1 MNFCVVASVYSFSTG
16 ESCTL
21 EKHVQ
26 ANNAEEAID
35 VFQRLFDR
43 EHSEFLD
50 RHLVEVLTVYSI

>member
-1 MNFCVVASVYSFSTG
+1 MNFCVVASVYSFGTG
-16 ESCTL
+16 ESHTL

-35 VFQRLFDR
+35 VFHTLFDS

-50 RHLVEVLTVYSI
+50 GHIVEVITVYSI